1 MLAYSISSPENDQ
14 SKRGLLF
21 LMLFEFQTYTG
32 NILIAINPFQRLP
45 HLAEPHTME
54 KYKCSNFGEL
64 DPHVF
69 AIADISYR

>member
-1 MLAYSISSPENDQ
+1 MALCNPLLSFLI
-14 SKRGLLF
+14 LLF
-21 LMLFEFQTYTG
+21 FFFEFQTYTG

-54 KYKCSNFGEL
+54 KYKGANFGEL